1 MAGKYFIKNESHNE
15 NFLVDKVIH
24 LIIIFLGYHRIRSVV
39 ITSPGFNITC
49 SVNV

>member
-24 LIIIFLGYHRIRSVV
+24 LIIFLGYHRIRSVV